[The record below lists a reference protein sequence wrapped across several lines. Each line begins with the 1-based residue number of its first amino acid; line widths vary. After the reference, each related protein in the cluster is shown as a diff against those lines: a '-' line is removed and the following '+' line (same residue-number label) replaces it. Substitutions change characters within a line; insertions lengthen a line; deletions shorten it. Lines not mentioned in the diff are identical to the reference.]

1 MLRRSWLEDIDN
13 SSRRLLCRRLHHQ
26 KKAQRTMAVKMT
38 QTRPRVTDRPI
49 FVDEVEEKAV
59 GGGEAEDEDEMDSD
73 RV

>member
-1 MLRRSWLEDIDN
+1 
-13 SSRRLLCRRLHHQ
+13 
-26 KKAQRTMAVKMT
+26 MAVKMT